1 LSQSVLPA
9 GGPEIKTQSHKWDP
23 LIRSERYPNIWCPG
37 CGIGI
42 VLSAYVNAVHSSP
55 MPAEKHVCISGIG
68 CTGRIAGYLNLDSY
82 HTTHG
87 RGIPFATGMSVVRP
101 DLEITV
107 IAGDGDLSTIG
118 GNHLIH
124 AARRNSDLNVIMV
137 NNLNYGMT
145 GGQHGATTPLG
156 ARTHTS
162 PYGNVESPFNVP
174 YLVSAAGASF
184 VARWTTMH
192 VRQLFRAVR
201 RMMEIEGFAFLE
213 VISPCP
219 PTFGEFNDFP
229 EALDMMKYF
238 EEKSVVDN
246 DADLREVAIT
256 AHSGDP
262 IVVGNF
268 VDRRRASY
276 QELLSGL
283 LEKTAAGKNGR
294 GGASH

>member
-1 LSQSVLPA
+1 MTQSLLPI
-9 GGPEIKTQSHKWDP
+9 GGPEIKTESHQWDP

-42 VLSAYVNAVHSSP
+42 VLSSYINAVNKSSIP
-55 MPAEKHVCISGIG
+55 SEKHVCISGIG

-87 RGIPFATGMSVVRP
+87 RGIAFATGMSVIRP

-107 IAGDGDLSTIG
+107 VAGDGDISTIG

-124 AARRNSDLNVIMV
+124 AARRNTDLNVIMV

-156 ARTHTS
+156 AKTHTS

-174 YLVSAAGASF
+174 YLVSASGASF
-184 VARWTTMH
+184 VARWTTIH
-192 VRQLFRAVR
+192 VRQLFRAIR

-213 VISPCP
+213 VVSPCP
-219 PTFGEFNDFP
+219 PTFGEFNNYP

-238 EEKSVVDN
+238 RDQSVVDDN
-246 DADLREVAIT
+246 ADLRDITIT
-256 AHSGDP
+256 ARPEDP

-268 VDRRRASY
+268 VDRRRPSY
-276 QELLSGL
+276 QELLGSL
-283 LEKTAAGKNGR
+283 LEKSSVQNVRR
-294 GGASH
+294 GANL

>member
-1 LSQSVLPA
+1 MTQSLLPLS
-9 GGPEIKTQSHKWDP
+9 GPEIKTEAHQWDP
-23 LIRSERYPNIWCPG
+23 LIRSERFPNIWCPG

-42 VLSAYVNAVHSSP
+42 VLSSYINAVQKSSLP
-55 MPAEKHVCISGIG
+55 PEKHVCISGIG
-68 CTGRIAGYLNLDSY
+68 CTGRVAGYLNLDSY

-87 RGIPFATGMSVVRP
+87 RGIAFATGMSVIRP

-124 AARRNSDLNVIMV
+124 AARRNADLNVIMV

-162 PYGNVESPFNVP
+162 PYGNVESPFNLP

-184 VARWTTMH
+184 VARWTTIH
-192 VRQLFRAVR
+192 VRQLFRAIR
-201 RMMEIEGFAFLE
+201 HMMEIEGFAFLE
-213 VISPCP
+213 VVSPCP
-219 PTFGEFNDFP
+219 PTFGEFNNYP

-238 EEKSVVDN
+238 RDKSVVDDN
-246 DADLREVAIT
+246 ADLRDMTIT
-256 AHSGDP
+256 ARPEDP
-262 IVVGNF
+262 LVVGNF
-268 VDRRRASY
+268 VDRRRPSY

-283 LEKTAAGKNGR
+283 LEKSSEKSVR
-294 GGASH
+294 GGAKK

>member
-1 LSQSVLPA
+1 LTQSLLPI
-9 GGPEIKTQSHKWDP
+9 GGPEIKTESHQWDP

-42 VLSAYVNAVHSSP
+42 VLSSYINAVNKSSIP
-55 MPAEKHVCISGIG
+55 SEKHVCISGIG

-87 RGIPFATGMSVVRP
+87 RGIAFATGMSVIRP

-107 IAGDGDLSTIG
+107 VAGDGDISTIG

-124 AARRNSDLNVIMV
+124 AARRNTDLNVIMV

-156 ARTHTS
+156 AKTHTS

-174 YLVSAAGASF
+174 YLVSASGASF
-184 VARWTTMH
+184 VARWTTIH
-192 VRQLFRAVR
+192 VRQLFRAIR

-213 VISPCP
+213 VVSPCP
-219 PTFGEFNDFP
+219 PTFGEFNNYP

-238 EEKSVVDN
+238 RDQSVVDDN
-246 DADLREVAIT
+246 ADLRDITIT
-256 AHSGDP
+256 ARPEDP

-268 VDRRRASY
+268 VDRRRPSY
-276 QELLSGL
+276 QELLGRL
-283 LEKTAAGKNGR
+283 LEKSSIQNVRR
-294 GGASH
+294 GANP

>member
-1 LSQSVLPA
+1 LTQSILPV
-9 GGPEIKTQSHKWDP
+9 GGPEIRAESHKWDP

-42 VLSAYVNAVHSSP
+42 VLSSYINAVNKSSLP
-55 MPAEKHVCISGIG
+55 PEKHVCISGIG
-68 CTGRIAGYLNLDSY
+68 CTGRVAGYLNLDSY

-87 RGIPFATGMSVVRP
+87 RGIPFATGMSVVSP

-124 AARRNSDLNVIMV
+124 AARRNTDLNVIMV

-156 ARTHTS
+156 ARTQTS
-162 PYGNVESPFNVP
+162 PYGNVESPFNIP

-184 VARWTTMH
+184 VARWTTLH
-192 VRQLFRAVR
+192 VRQLFRAIEH
-201 RMMEIEGFAFLE
+201 MMEIEGFAFLE

-219 PTFGEFNDFP
+219 PTFGEFNGFP

-238 EEKSVVDN
+238 KDKSVVND
-246 DADLREVAIT
+246 DADLRDIGIT
-256 AHSGDP
+256 ARPEDP

-268 VDRRRASY
+268 VDKRRPSY

-283 LEKTAAGKNGR
+283 REKSAMKTKT
-294 GGASH
+294 GGAAQ

>member
-1 LSQSVLPA
+1 MTQSIFPV
-9 GGPEIKTQSHKWDP
+9 GGPEIKTKSHQWDP

-42 VLSAYVNAVHSSP
+42 VLSSYINAVHKSSI
-55 MPAEKHVCISGIG
+55 PAEKHICICGIG
-68 CTGRIAGYLNLDSY
+68 CTGRVSGYLNLDSY

-87 RGIPFATGMSVVRP
+87 RGIAFATGMSVIRP

-107 IAGDGDLSTIG
+107 VAGDGDISTIG

-124 AARRNSDLNVIMV
+124 AARRNTDLNVIMV

-184 VARWTTMH
+184 VARWTTIH
-192 VRQLFRAVR
+192 VRQLLRAIK

-213 VISPCP
+213 VVSPCP
-219 PTFGEFNDFP
+219 PTFGEFNNYP
-229 EALDMMKYF
+229 EALDMMNYF
-238 EEKSVVDN
+238 RDKSVVDN
-246 DADLREVAIT
+246 DADLRDITIT
-256 AHSGDP
+256 ARPEDP

-268 VDRRRASY
+268 VDRRRPSY

-283 LEKTAAGKNGR
+283 HEKSSDKSAR
-294 GGASH
+294 GGPNH